1 MILKLKKFH
10 WHEIPIFIN
19 DIDIN
24 KKVVS
29 NKVPLG
35 KENFKYFLATDAK
48 KRLWCMLR
56 PVHIKE
62 ILIKTKCM

>member
-10 WHEIPIFIN
+10 RHEIPIFIN

-29 NKVPLG
+29 NKIPLG

-48 KRLWCMLR
+48 KRL
-56 PVHIKE
+56 
-62 ILIKTKCM
+62 